1 MDSAALFARCAARG
15 PVRGTRR
22 RALAPETAN
31 TSDALMYETK
41 FGVELGCL
49 SRDGQ
54 MIARRL
60 LGSDW
65 CWNEASLFV
74 LQALSRC

>member
-1 MDSAALFARCAARG
+1 MRRARTRPRHAL
-15 PVRGTRR
+15 T

-31 TSDALMYETK
+31 TSDAPMYETK

-49 SRDGQ
+49 SSDGQ

-60 LGSDW
+60 LGSGHRR
-65 CWNEASLFV
+65 CNPPASPF
-74 LQALSRC
+74 